1 MITMPVRKTI
11 KYQLIFMLKYWDKS
25 KNRWLGLDLMEIR
38 SIISHK
44 LGFMIIIKKD
54 DTEVVTDFIKSC

>member
-1 MITMPVRKTI
+1 
-11 KYQLIFMLKYWDKS
+11 MLKYWDKS
-25 KNRWLGLDLMEIR
+25 KNRWLVLDLMEVR

-54 DTEVVTDFIKSC
+54 DTEVVTDFIKNC